1 MNTYTRSLM
10 LAALTAVSLT
20 QGCSC
25 SDNNSGSQVVID
37 PPVITD
43 PVPEVATINGSA
55 AKGLIFGGIVS
66 IHPIINGVLSVEPVS
81 TTKTDD
87 SGSYSVT
94 YSNYDGSPF
103 VVRVTTDEST
113 TMMCDLAMG
122 CEGVAFGETLPF
134 NDPDFTLDAVLPT
147 QTTEQV
153 LTNVSVLTDI
163 AAERVFDALQVGST
177 DETTMLIN
185 NANASVAN
193 RFGLF
198 GGLTTLPIVDLTNS
212 AALVGVNDES
222 MRFNLLNASIIQAVL
237 NDGVQTTISA
247 AMNSFAQSYTL
258 NGLTDNAQTTT
269 VTSLADILAQASNTL
284 TLMQNRA
291 TANNITLELANLTT
305 VLENLTNLALAQEP
319 TDEGT
324 QGGTTPTT
332 SGDEQAKAKAF
343 VGVLGDLSN
352 SMDLAVLTDDVAV
365 GAQADAFDTQ
375 IQAADMASSDDL
387 EQVVE
392 ATAVAIEA
400 MAMAYDA
407 YDSDM
412 TLTSWESDEGV
423 MVTIVPMTAPMTDP
437 MMATDSATQE
447 PKMHVSLTV
456 EQNVSVEVGGMT
468 TMVAIDMTAMEDV
481 THTESTNEDGADMD
495 TAMGHVGISG
505 TASVAGLML
514 TVKDGSMF
522 SVEELMSVYEE
533 DASGETASFKVS
545 GLELELMADVAQQVS
560 ATVTDPITFSGML
573 KVTLESLMA
582 SGTLTDMGGEDSG
595 TASQEITKLALALWG
610 RVTNTS
616 GDSAAVSFSVKGD
629 GTGIDFSQS
638 WLGEFSDADDTDSES
653 DSEFTAAHL
662 MLSFNADLAG
672 VSDAVM
678 ASLNMRRSAEQAS
691 VMSLKFSY
699 PGVQMQLATTIYE
712 DSDEPQKL
720 VITNQDGVVATFIDG
735 DEVTGTIFVGAKK
748 VADVKGVVVT
758 YIDGSFGS
766 LDLFE

>member
-25 SDNNSGSQVVID
+25 SDNNNSGSQVVID
-37 PPVITD
+37 PPVVID
-43 PVPEVATINGSA
+43 PVPEMATINGSA

-66 IHPIINGVLSVEPVS
+66 IHPIIDGILSAEPVS

-87 SGSYSVT
+87 SGSYSVI

-113 TMMCDLAMG
+113 MMMCDLAMG
-122 CEGVAFGETLPF
+122 CEGTDFGETFSF
-134 NDPDFTLDAVLPT
+134 NDPDFTLDAVLPP
-147 QTTEQV
+147 QTTEEV
-153 LTNVSVLTDI
+153 VTNVSVLTDI
-163 AAERVFDALQVGST
+163 ATERVLSSLQSGST
-177 DETTMLIN
+177 DEATMLIN
-185 NANASVAN
+185 DSNASVAN
-193 RFGLF
+193 RFGIF
-198 GGLTTLPIVDLTNS
+198 GDLTTLPVVDLTNPS
-212 AALVGVNDES
+212 ALVGVSEES

-237 NDGVQTTISA
+237 SDGVQTTISTA
-247 AMNSFAQSYTL
+247 LKNFAGSYAL
-258 NGLTDNAQTTT
+258 NGLTDNAQTTA
-269 VTSLADILAQASNTL
+269 VTSLADILAQVSNTL
-284 TLMQNRA
+284 TLVQNRA

-305 VLENLTNLALAQEP
+305 VIENLTNLALAQEP

-332 SGDEQAKAKAF
+332 GGDEQAKAKAF

-352 SMDLAVLTDDVAV
+352 SLDLAVLTDEVTV

-375 IQAADMASSDDL
+375 IQAADMASSDEL

-392 ATAVAIEA
+392 ATAMAVEA

-412 TLTSWESDEGV
+412 TMTSWESDEGI
-423 MVTIVPMTAPMTDP
+423 MVAIVPMAMPA
-437 MMATDSATQE
+437 MATDPATQE
-447 PKMHVSLTV
+447 PKMKVSLTV
-456 EQNVSVEVGGMT
+456 EQNVAVEVDGVMV
-468 TMVAIDMTAMEDV
+468 MVAVDMTAMEDV
-481 THTESTNEDGADMD
+481 EYTETVNNDGADVD
-495 TAMGHVGISG
+495 TAMGHVAISG

-514 TVKDGSMF
+514 TVKEGSMF
-522 SVEELMSVYEE
+522 AVEELMTVYNE

-545 GLELELMADVAQQVS
+545 GLALELMADVAQKVS
-560 ATVTDPITFSGML
+560 ATVADPITFSGML

-582 SGTLTDMGGEDSG
+582 DGTLMNMEGEDSG
-595 TASQEITKLALALWG
+595 TATQEVTKLALALWG

-638 WLGEFSDADDTDSES
+638 WLGDFSDADDTDSES
-653 DSEFTAAHL
+653 DTAFASASV

-678 ASLNMRRSAEQAS
+678 ASFNMRRSSELSS

-699 PGVQMQLATTIYE
+699 PGIQMQLATTVYE

-720 VITNQDGVVATFIDG
+720 VITNQDGVVATFVDG

-758 YIDGSFGS
+758 YADNSFGS